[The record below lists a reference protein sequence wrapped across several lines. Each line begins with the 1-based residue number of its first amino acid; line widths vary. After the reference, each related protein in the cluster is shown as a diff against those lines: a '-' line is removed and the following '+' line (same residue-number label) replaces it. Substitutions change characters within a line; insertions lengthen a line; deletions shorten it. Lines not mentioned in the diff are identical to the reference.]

1 MLRCRPTPPPV
12 LGCVLPSAGPAG
24 LGGAG
29 RAPVGIV
36 VLCPTDLRVV
46 GKPGQ
51 HLSDRLGLLL
61 RKPAASLA
69 AQQLHLEGEPWRP

>member
-1 MLRCRPTPPPV
+1 
-12 LGCVLPSAGPAG
+12 
-24 LGGAG
+24 
-29 RAPVGIV
+29 
-36 VLCPTDLRVV
+36 VV